1 MTPTTGQFIVL
12 AGPDGCGKST
22 QTRLVSEWLAARG
35 LEAAGNNPEGVSR
48 DLAVGVSLRLRGFPL
63 LLSPKGATEK
73 IYAFAPLGLRMEY
86 NLYGYR
92 RLTPPANLL

>member
-35 LEAAGNNPEGVSR
+35 LEAAGNNPGVKRSCR
-48 DLAVGVSLRLRGFPL
+48 REPTVESFPL
-63 LLSPKGATEK
+63 LLKPQRRQKKYMPLWGLEWNIICTATEA
-73 IYAFAPLGLRMEY
+73 YAS
-86 NLYGYR
+86 GYS
-92 RLTPPANLL
+92 L